1 MTLERR
7 IERLESLTLEVQSP
21 AVMRVVISACGR
33 PLNLAGSTCDRTLG
47 SDGSIVEIV
56 YLDGQRGAISNA
68 ELDQFVSGFPLKGPA
83 VGREQIMAGKSRW

>member
-7 IERLESLTLEVQSP
+7 IERLERLTSDAQGP

-47 SDGSIVEIV
+47 LDGSIVEIV
-56 YLDGQRGAISNA
+56 HLDGRRDAISNV
-68 ELDQFVSGFPLKGPA
+68 ELDQFVSRFPLKCPP
-83 VGREQIMAGKSRW
+83 VCRHQIMAGKSRW

>member
-7 IERLESLTLEVQSP
+7 IERLESLTLDAQSP

-47 SDGSIVEIV
+47 SDGSIIEIV
-56 YLDGQRGAISNA
+56 RLDGRRDAISNA
-68 ELDQFVSGFPLKGPA
+68 ELDQFVSRFPLKGPP
-83 VGREQIMAGKSRW
+83 VCRHQIMAGNSRW

>member
-7 IERLESLTLEVQSP
+7 TERLESLTLDAQSP

-47 SDGSIVEIV
+47 SDGSIIEIV
-56 YLDGQRGAISNA
+56 HLDGRRDAISNV
-68 ELDQFVSGFPLKGPA
+68 ELDQFVSRFPLKGSP
-83 VGREQIMAGKSRW
+83 VCGHQIMAGNSRW